1 MARSGPRLP
10 LVPPEDADAT
20 QLEVAEAIM
29 AARGRAGSPLLAAFG
44 PLLHSPG
51 AARSVAALGEYCRFG
66 SRLAG
71 DVRETAILAVATAL
85 GAEYE
90 RSHHEPLARA
100 AGLGDGALDALRA
113 GRSDAPPLSPAQALA
128 ARMGREVAVGGGDAG
143 ALFAACRAQFG
154 DAATVD
160 LLVTAAYYGMIA
172 ALQRVLDITVAD
184 DPA

>member
-1 MARSGPRLP
+1 VARNGPRLP
-10 LVPPEDADAT
+10 LVPPQEADAS
-20 QLEVAEAIM
+20 QREVAAAIM

-44 PLLHSPG
+44 PLLHSPD

-66 SRLAG
+66 SRLPD
-71 DVRETAILAVATAL
+71 DVREAAILAVAAAL

-90 RSHHEPLARA
+90 RSHHEPLARW
-100 AGLGDGALDALRA
+100 AGLGDAALDALRG
-113 GRSDAPPLSPAQALA
+113 GRNDAPPLSAAQSMA
-128 ARMGREVAVGGGDAG
+128 AQMGREVALGGGDTEEI
-143 ALFAACRAQFG
+143 FDACRARLG

-160 LLVTAAYYGMIA
+160 LVVTAAYYGMIA